1 MGNNMKK
8 ILLGAVCALMF
19 CFGTVAAQ
27 TNSSGASAA
36 SASSGA
42 ASQASQT
49 TGIHTPLFLG
59 SALGFGTGTGV
70 GSERGVG
77 LRQIEPMFGIWF
89 PHVAFFRAGYGFFDF
104 DGEGEDGSETEIE
117 HYNLDVELG
126 VHVFGDLYVVGNFSR
141 AKELSDVGDVSWNEW
156 GAGFGTIFSIFS
168 KTMLFADVGY
178 RWVLD
183 HYDPFLN
190 KNVSG
195 SRLQMNLGFITY
207 IY

>member
-1 MGNNMKK
+1 
-8 ILLGAVCALMF
+8 
-19 CFGTVAAQ
+19 
-27 TNSSGASAA
+27 
-36 SASSGA
+36 
-42 ASQASQT
+42 
-49 TGIHTPLFLG
+49 
-59 SALGFGTGTGV
+59 
-70 GSERGVG
+70 
-77 LRQIEPMFGIWF
+77 
-89 PHVAFFRAGYGFFDF
+89 
-104 DGEGEDGSETEIE
+104 
-117 HYNLDVELG
+117 
-126 VHVFGDLYVVGNFSR
+126 LYVVGNFSR